1 MSPGWKRRLAVQA
14 CRVVR
19 LLLPAHL
26 EPWAR
31 AIEHEL
37 AGIADDGEALGFALG
52 SLGGLAPRAIAFHLI
67 RPFAGDIVSGER
79 TGTAFHDLAIGRP
92 RAVGLACAIGAS
104 GLGIAYMVVAGAP
117 TRYLAIQAGALAIGI
132 AMLAVATL
140 IAPMLRRGSAAI
152 MLAAGAALL
161 ATALSG
167 TAIEGA
173 ARWVKAGVLFVQPS
187 LILLPAMIVG
197 FARVRDRWSTIGLL
211 VAALALAIQ
220 PDRAMAAM
228 LAAGLAVLALAKPD
242 RRVAIALAGAVI
254 GFAVTLARPDTL
266 PAVPYVDQ
274 ILYSAF
280 GIHVLVGLAVLG
292 GSILLIVPAVAGRR
306 RGDAGDGMVHAV
318 FGVVWLIAVAAAAL
332 GHYPTPLVG
341 YGGSAVIGYVLSLG
355 LLPAG
360 GRDCRRAG
368 QAIGDAP
375 AGAPAESRL
384 RVGLA

>member
-1 MSPGWKRRLAVQA
+1 MSPGWRRRLAAQA
-14 CRVVR
+14 CRVVG
-19 LLLPAHL
+19 LLLPAPL
-26 EPWAR
+26 QPWAR

-37 AGIADDGEALGFALG
+37 AGIADDGEALRFALG

-67 RPFAGDIVSGER
+67 RPFAAATVSGDR

-92 RAVGLACAIGAS
+92 RAVGFACAIGAS
-104 GLGIAYMVVAGAP
+104 GLGIAYMAVAGAP

-140 IAPMLRRGSAAI
+140 MAPMLRRGAGAI
-152 MLAAGAALL
+152 ILAAGAALL

-167 TAIEGA
+167 TPIEGA

-228 LAAGLAVLALAKPD
+228 LAAGLAVPALAKPD
-242 RRVAIALAGAVI
+242 HRVAIALAGAVI

-280 GIHVLVGLAVLG
+280 GIHVLAGLAVLG

-318 FGVVWLIAVAAAAL
+318 FGVVWLTAVAAAAL

-360 GRDCRRAG
+360 ARDRRRGGR
-368 QAIGDAP
+368 AIGEAP
-375 AGAPAESRL
+375 AGAPAEPRL